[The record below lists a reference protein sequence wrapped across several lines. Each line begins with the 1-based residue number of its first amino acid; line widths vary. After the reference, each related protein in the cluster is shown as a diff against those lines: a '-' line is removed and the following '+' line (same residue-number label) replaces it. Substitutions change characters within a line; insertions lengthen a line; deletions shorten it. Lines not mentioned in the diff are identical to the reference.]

1 MNRDIAGLNKE
12 IEEIVTARKS
22 RLRRYVSAKQHRAK
36 LEGVAKRLE
45 EARGNYTVRWH
56 AYAHTPLATLTDP
69 LRQAAVVTLNA
80 TTTADVRAH
89 VQAYTLLVGTNPV
102 YASGTRRADAATF
115 SFNAPRIEEVGTA

>member
-1 MNRDIAGLNKE
+1 M
-12 IEEIVTARKS
+12 
-22 RLRRYVSAKQHRAK
+22 SAKQHRAK
-36 LEGVAKRLE
+36 LEGIAKKLE
-45 EARGNYTVRWH
+45 EARGNYTVRFNAH
-56 AYAHTPLATLTDP
+56 AHTPIVAILMHR

-115 SFNAPRIEEVGTA
+115 PFNAPRIEEVGTT